1 MIDKLELNAQQAG
14 YVTQLIK
21 SKGWAVLKDRLD
33 KRKDLYIDKMLKEST
48 HDGLLSLQGKI
59 NGINSLLE
67 EVENVIR
74 IGNDSEQQLKNTRR

>member
-1 MIDKLELNAQQAG
+1 MIDKLELNAKQAG
-14 YVTQLIK
+14 YVTQLLK

-33 KRKDLYIDKMLKEST
+33 KRKQVYVEKMLKENN

-67 EVENVIR
+67 EVDNVIR